1 MSQQRKVLKV
11 LGFTIDPASCTLRA
25 ADHDIKLRP
34 KSFDVLHHLVQNAG
48 RLVRREELINTVWP
62 GVIVTEESVT
72 QCVSEVRQ
80 ALSDQEHKIIKTV
93 ARRGYLFAAPV
104 EQIICDDEPYLH
116 QAPAAPTKQELEPAP
131 IRCSKCG
138 GVNHRSAGFFCACG
152 ASLVPGGPPPA
163 GTDSEQRPLTI
174 LFCDLASPTARSG
187 GLDPED
193 LNEVTCAYHARI
205 EDVIV
210 SHGGVAVRFQSDGV
224 LTYFGY
230 PQADETDAERAV

>member
-11 LGFTIDPASCTLRA
+11 LGFTIDPARCAVRA

-34 KSFDVLHHLVQNAG
+34 KSFDVLHHLVQNVG
-48 RLVRREELINTVWP
+48 RLVRREELIDTVWP

-80 ALSDQEHKIIKTV
+80 ALGDQEHKIIKTV

-104 EQIICDDEPYLH
+104 EQISCDDAPYLH

-131 IRCSKCG
+131 IRS
-138 GVNHRSAGFFCACG
+138 
-152 ASLVPGGPPPA
+152 A
-163 GTDSEQRPLTI
+163 GTDSERRPLTI
-174 LFCDLASPTARSG
+174 LFCDLAGPTAHSG

-193 LNEVTCAYHARI
+193 LNEVTC
-205 EDVIV
+205 
-210 SHGGVAVRFQSDGV
+210 
-224 LTYFGY
+224 
-230 PQADETDAERAV
+230 